1 MQGWT
6 QAQTVWT
13 WLNSG
18 KTYCFPW
25 QATGIFPYAQKG
37 CANLQPMTCGGG
49 GRARLGSHPF
59 PPSNNLSLWRHHTPS
74 CWAGIITLK
83 WIPVTRAAVFPH
95 QVSCAPHSGLSHSQD
110 LILNI
115 TPGSGQPPLLQSS
128 LPSPSHAHRAVPGD
142 GWHILLL
149 PGQKSHQHSPPD
161 AISELPAPGQ
171 AGSTGLWEN

>member
-49 GRARLGSHPF
+49 GRARLASHPF
-59 PPSNNLSLWRHHTPS
+59 PPSNNLSLWKHHTPS
-74 CWAGIITLK
+74 LWAGTIALIINSHK
-83 WIPVTRAAVFPH
+83 QGSSPSP
-95 QVSCAPHSGLSHSQD
+95 QVSCAPHSGLSYSQD
-110 LILNI
+110 LILNV
-115 TPGSGQPPLLQSS
+115 TPGSGAASLAPEQPPQA
-128 LPSPSHAHRAVPGD
+128 LPMLAGLSQGMAGTSCSCWTG
-142 GWHILLL
+142 I
-149 PGQKSHQHSPPD
+149 PP
-161 AISELPAPGQ
+161 AQPP
-171 AGSTGLWEN
+171 